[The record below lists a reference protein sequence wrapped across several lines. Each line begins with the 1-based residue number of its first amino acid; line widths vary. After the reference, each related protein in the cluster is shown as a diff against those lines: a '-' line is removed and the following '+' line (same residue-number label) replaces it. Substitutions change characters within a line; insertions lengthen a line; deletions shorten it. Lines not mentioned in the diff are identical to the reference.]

1 MIPIKGLL
9 TFPVS
14 ESVVTGSDNRQAS
27 LGRHKYSLLSNLIQ
41 YKPLRKRIIEV
52 YVLSV
57 IMKKQLCHQEKKPYE

>member
-1 MIPIKGLL
+1 MGLIKGLI
-9 TFPVS
+9 TPSVS

-27 LGRHKYSLLSNLIQ
+27 LGRHKNSILNNLIQ

-57 IMKKQLCHQEKKPYE
+57 IMKI